1 LERAFLFQFCLFLFG
16 KLEDLHVGVLHM
28 HGSVFELFHE
38 VHFLEEVAVF
48 EDDFKRLQHDL
59 LTGEVG
65 RQHFNHAVE
74 VLFSFVVLRAVDCFE
89 RSHACA
95 EDLLDFC
102 KELGHFLLVVFELLL
117 GK

>member
-1 LERAFLFQFCLFLFG
+1 
-16 KLEDLHVGVLHM
+16 M
-28 HGSVFELFHE
+28 HGSVFELFDV
-38 VHFLEEVAVF
+38 VHFFEEVAVF
-48 EDDFKRLQHDL
+48 EYDFKSLEHDL

-74 VLFSFVVLRAVDCFE
+74 VLFGLVVLRAVDCFE
-89 RSHACA
+89 CLHACA
-95 EDLLDFC
+95 EDLLDFY